1 MYRFQIAAMAWIACC
16 LTNPVWSEDA
26 PQGDQ
31 GRGPFFERMMKEFD
45 KDGDGKLNEEE
56 RATALRLTEQF
67 LGRLR
72 ERGNAGPR
80 PEFGNALKQFDKDG
94 DGKLNDDE
102 RAAAMTAREGFGKKG
117 PPAGAD
123 LDNPPE
129 FVLKRF
135 DKDGDGK
142 LNDEEKAAVIKNREE
157 MRKAG
162 IPPGRPNL
170 NNPPEAVLKRF
181 DKDGD
186 GKWNESERAAAMEA
200 MAKMGGRPGFPSRE
214 EMIKRFDKDGD
225 GKLNATEEAAGR
237 AEMEKRFG
245 GRSGAAGGLA
255 PGEGKP
261 LESKLD
267 KAELIEKFDK
277 NGDGK
282 LNDDERAEA
291 LKGFQKRDRQK

>member
-26 PQGDQ
+26 PPGDQ

-45 KDGDGKLNEEE
+45 KDSDGKLNEEE
-56 RATALRLTEQF
+56 RATAVRLTEQF

-72 ERGNAGPR
+72 ERGNAGQ
-80 PEFGNALKQFDKDG
+80 EFTKAFKQFDKDG
-94 DGKLNDDE
+94 DGKLNDEE
-102 RAAAMTAREGFGKKG
+102 RAAAMKAREGFGKKG
-117 PPAGAD
+117 PPVAAD

-142 LNDEEKAAVIKNREE
+142 LNEEEKAAVIKNREE
-157 MRKAG
+157 MRKGG
-162 IPPGRPNL
+162 IPPGRLNL
-170 NNPPEAVLKRF
+170 NNPPEMVLKRF

-186 GKWNESERAAAMEA
+186 GKWNDAERAAAMEA
-200 MAKMGGRPGFPSRE
+200 MAKMGLRPGFPSRE
-214 EMIKRFDKDGD
+214 EMVKRFDKDGD

-245 GRSGAAGGLA
+245 RPGAAGGLA

-261 LESKLD
+261 LEPKLD
-267 KAELIEKFDK
+267 KAELIQKFDK
-277 NGDGK
+277 DGDGK
-282 LNDDERAEA
+282 LNAEERAAA
-291 LKGFQKRDRQK
+291 LEGFQKRDRQK